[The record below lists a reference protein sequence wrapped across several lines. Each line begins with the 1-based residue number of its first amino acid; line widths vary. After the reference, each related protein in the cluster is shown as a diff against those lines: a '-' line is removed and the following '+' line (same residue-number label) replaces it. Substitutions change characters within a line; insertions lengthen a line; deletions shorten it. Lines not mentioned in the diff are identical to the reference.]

1 METTLFRGDLF
12 PADGV
17 ELDCLRERTG
27 QDGAARQKA
36 LRELAALLPRL
47 LDEDAAALYL
57 ASRTWP
63 GDVFAREAAR
73 ILGAQRG

>member
-1 METTLFRGDLF
+1 MTGSTKNTLRDVAG
-12 PADGV
+12 
-17 ELDCLRERTG
+17 
-27 QDGAARQKA
+27 
-36 LRELAALLPRL
+36 LLPHL

-73 ILGAQRG
+73 ILGARHS